1 MNAEKRHSNFEKE
14 GSFTMKTK
22 RYVYEYANDEIRH
35 YKACAKD
42 YPENEEF
49 FLRKC
54 ADITRIVRHVELG
67 YITIP
72 EAMRLIS
79 APLAE

>member
-1 MNAEKRHSNFEKE
+1 
-14 GSFTMKTK
+14 MKTK

-35 YKACAKD
+35 YTRCAKE
-42 YPENEEF
+42 YPESQEGF
-49 FLRKC
+49 QRKID
-54 ADITRIVRHVELG
+54 DIRKAVWMVERS
-67 YITIP
+67 YITIQ

>member
-1 MNAEKRHSNFEKE
+1 
-14 GSFTMKTK
+14 MKTK
-22 RYVYEYANDEIRH
+22 RYVHEYANDEIRH
-35 YKACAKD
+35 FSALAKE
-42 YPENEEF
+42 YPESKEAF
-49 FLRKC
+49 QRKC
-54 ADITRIVRHVELG
+54 DDIRKAVWMVEHS

>member
-1 MNAEKRHSNFEKE
+1 
-14 GSFTMKTK
+14 MKTK

-35 YKACAKD
+35 YKACAKE
-42 YPENEEF
+42 YPENGEAF
-49 FLRKC
+49 QRKC
-54 ADITRIVRHVELG
+54 DDIRKCVWMVERS

>member
-1 MNAEKRHSNFEKE
+1 MIAENSSQNFEKE

-35 YKACAKD
+35 FNALAKE
-42 YPENEEF
+42 YPESKEAF
-49 FLRKC
+49 TRK
-54 ADITRIVRHVELG
+54 ADDIRKAVWMVERS

>member
-1 MNAEKRHSNFEKE
+1 
-14 GSFTMKTK
+14 MKTK

-35 YKACAKD
+35 FKSCAKE
-42 YPENEEF
+42 YPENKEA
-49 FLRKC
+49 FLRKV
-54 ADITRIVRHVELG
+54 DEIKKTVWMVERS

>member
-1 MNAEKRHSNFEKE
+1 
-14 GSFTMKTK
+14 MKTK

-35 YKACAKD
+35 FKALTKEYPDGKD
-42 YPENEEF
+42 V
-49 FLRKC
+49 FLRKID
-54 ADITRIVRHVELG
+54 DINKAVWMVERS

>member
-1 MNAEKRHSNFEKE
+1 
-14 GSFTMKTK
+14 MKTK

-35 YKACAKD
+35 FQACAKD
-42 YPENEEF
+42 YPENRDF
-49 FLRKC
+49 FLR
-54 ADITRIVRHVELG
+54 RIDEIRKTVWMVERS

-79 APLAE
+79 KPLDE

>member
-1 MNAEKRHSNFEKE
+1 
-14 GSFTMKTK
+14 MKTK

-35 YKACAKD
+35 LKRCAKE
-42 YPENEEF
+42 YPDSAEGF
-49 FLRKC
+49 QRKIDEINK
-54 ADITRIVRHVELG
+54 AVWMVERS

-79 APLAE
+79 APLSE